1 MCFEYH
7 LKKNQSIVP
16 KTHIHTQYLKYEMA
30 KKSPPFGGDL
40 CTLHP
45 SQQTT
50 PLPPFTFYVL
60 IITNSFPP
68 NQKIIRCFVFCKI
81 LGPIEQYYTI
91 YKILPVLGP
100 PIIILLPYYLYNIA
114 LGQCVPYKENLVIRL
129 CTMQLIQKTSYHD
142 S

>member
-30 KKSPPFGGDL
+30 KKSQFGGDL
-40 CTLHP
+40 CTPPPIYTQARNPHFHLLCINYY
-45 SQQTT
+45 QL
-50 PLPPFTFYVL
+50 LPPKSKNNTML
-60 IITNSFPP
+60 
-68 NQKIIRCFVFCKI
+68 CFCKI

-114 LGQCVPYKENLVIRL
+114 LGQSVPYKENLVIRL

>member
-1 MCFEYH
+1 MH
-7 LKKNQSIVP
+7 SNTHSTP
-16 KTHIHTQYLKYEMA
+16 KPA
-30 KKSPPFGGDL
+30 N
-40 CTLHP
+40 
-45 SQQTT
+45 
-50 PLPPFTFYVL
+50 PPFTFYVL

-129 CTMQLIQKTSYHD
+129 CTMQLI
-142 S
+142 